1 MVSIYILPRYK
12 RQGLG
17 FQSLMNGRRKV
28 KKKWKNKTFIDPYGK
43 KHKLLKCYDVWIF
56 RYIITLMFPPMGVFL
71 AKGIHGWMYI
81 LACCF
86 LTVLFYF
93 PGLMYAFI
101 IMNGSSINVCKALRV

>member
-1 MVSIYILPRYK
+1 MLFLTIFKSIYKLLFGSWEGPF
-12 RQGLG
+12 GNL
-17 FQSLMNGRRKV
+17 
-28 KKKWKNKTFIDPYGK
+28 KKKWQNKTFTDLYGK
-43 KHKLLKCYDVWIF
+43 KHKLLRCYDVWIF
-56 RYIITLMFPPMGVFL
+56 RYIITIMFPPMGVFL